1 MIDEPSFV
9 EAFYR
14 PLLYLCQIPLIGDLI
29 NAYID
34 LWVLRGVS
42 NWHPPTGL

>member
-1 MIDEPSFV
+1 
-9 EAFYR
+9 
-14 PLLYLCQIPLIGDLI
+14 LLYLCQIPLIGDLI